1 MNRRHLPWNTTA
13 NLISAVLR
21 KAGTLFPTPR
31 KSAEMAHR
39 GVMVASAYLATS
51 VVVLTSAV
59 GLGQIVSPSILAGV
73 LSVFFISM
81 LSSGLEPGT
90 AKAFVLQSTASVVC
104 KEQLQGVAIASA
116 AKALIASLPLGL
128 LWRFSDQSLSFA
140 VFAWIPVIVL
150 AGFLAT
156 DFRVLL
162 DVRGRHAAAIWLK
175 QSGLV
180 LAFGLLA
187 GLVGMGVSL
196 EWAVAVSALARL
208 GWTVIVLLYAFRA
221 APSSGLEAGATELS
235 VKYLRQGSWLHLAAV
250 SVLAAMSG
258 SLDRVVALRL
268 FSPADYNAYFIIFE
282 ITTKLWLL
290 PYIFAP
296 ILFVRHASGKIH
308 RRLLIVMHTA
318 VGVTGAA
325 YGLVVVLAAWL
336 VPRLFQAITGLE
348 RAPVFALAV
357 FAAGIVISSF
367 CQLILVDLQAR
378 GATRHATLLT
388 MVSLAAALVLF
399 YGLSAGFGLAGLLAA
414 WFVKSCLEL
423 IFCLG
428 MFRRVAAH

>member
-1 MNRRHLPWNTTA
+1 
-13 NLISAVLR
+13 
-21 KAGTLFPTPR
+21 
-31 KSAEMAHR
+31 MARR

-51 VVVLTSAV
+51 IVVLASAV

-90 AKAFVLQSTASVVC
+90 AKALVLQGAASVVG
-104 KEQLQGVAIASA
+104 KEQLQGVAFASA

-128 LWRFSDQSLSFA
+128 LWRFSDQSVSLTVIS
-140 VFAWIPVIVL
+140 WIPVIVL

-175 QSGLV
+175 QSGLMI
-180 LAFGLLA
+180 AFGLLA

-196 EWAVAVSALARL
+196 EWAVAASALARL
-208 GWTVIVLLYAFRA
+208 GWTVIVLLVAFRA
-221 APSSGLEAGATELS
+221 APPSGLESGATELG
-235 VKYLRQGSWLHLAAV
+235 VKYLREGSWLHLAAV

-258 SLDRVVALRL
+258 SLDRIVALRL

-296 ILFVRHASGKIH
+296 ILFARQASGNIH
-308 RRLLIVMHTA
+308 QSLLVAMHTV
-318 VGVTGAA
+318 VGATGAA
-325 YGLVVVLAAWL
+325 YGLVVVLGAWL
-336 VPRLFQAITGLE
+336 APGLFQAITGLE
-348 RAPVFALAV
+348 RIPVFALAA
-357 FAAGIVISSF
+357 FATAIVISSSF
-367 CQLILVDLQAR
+367 QLIVVDLQAR
-378 GATRHATLLT
+378 GATRHATVLT
-388 MVSLAAALVLF
+388 MGSLAASLVLF
-399 YGLSAGFGLAGLLAA
+399 YGLSTEFGLAGLLYA
-414 WFVKSCLEL
+414 WFLKSCFEL
-423 IFCLG
+423 IFSLG
-428 MFRRVAAH
+428 MLRRAVDQQQL